1 MRRVN
6 FLTSAW
12 SVHFQPR
19 HVRNHLFQA
28 FFANIH
34 ISVPQLICK
43 MDPALFCQIFYSI
56 GTAIDVGGPLISPF
70 REYIMNYGFRSNTS
84 TASGSSRQITFTTV
98 LEYIGSFRVPHTWF
112 THYYLIS
119 VASSVFWVIQIFTQG
134 MAFEFLASF
143 SKPRSETMSV
153 DQAFLAWLLMAI
165 QGTRRLYE
173 CITFMKPTQ
182 SKMWA
187 GTWIIGMA
195 FYICMGISVWIEGI
209 GLFPDPAN
217 VC

>member
-1 MRRVN
+1 
-6 FLTSAW
+6 
-12 SVHFQPR
+12 
-19 HVRNHLFQA
+19 VRNHLFQA

-34 ISVPQLICK
+34 ISVHQLICK

-195 FYICMGISVWIEGI
+195 FYVCMGISVWIEGI